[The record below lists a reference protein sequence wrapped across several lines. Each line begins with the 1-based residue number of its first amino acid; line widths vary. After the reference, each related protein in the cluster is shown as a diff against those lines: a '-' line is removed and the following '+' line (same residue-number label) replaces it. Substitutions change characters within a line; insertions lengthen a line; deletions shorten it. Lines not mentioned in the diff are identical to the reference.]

1 MFNIISEAVIRM
13 HTRTGSQEISSL
25 PGVYA
30 ALMQDEV
37 EAFPSLRPHQRHAW
51 HAFLVQLGAMAIHRA
66 GVGELPA
73 DSAQWADLIRG
84 LTLDYPEDEPWQLVV
99 DDITKSAFM
108 QPPARSKERE
118 TDYKSTV
125 ATPDELDMLVT
136 SKNHDLKSVMATRA
150 SADDWIFALITL
162 QTMEGFGGAGNYGI
176 SRMNG
181 GLGSRP
187 AFTLAPSEGPGAHA
201 RRDITALLE
210 YRPILLAEFPM
221 TDGGAGLL
229 WTTPWDGTAAKSLP
243 ANQLEPFYI
252 EVCRRIRLRA
262 HTDGTLYG
270 IRTSSKAARIEG
282 KDLKGRTGDPWVP
295 VNTKRDGL
303 PLTLAAGGFTYKRV
317 TEYLTEWGPPLLLRP
332 PQSEKNSPDTM
343 QLVARAMVRG
353 QGKTEGYHERI
364 IPLRH
369 KTIRLFGRAGGTR
382 ELGDIARERIEQVG
396 IIQRILSHAIQVF
409 AARGDADKVSPEHR
423 TLARPW
429 LNKLDEIV
437 DRTFFEDLQ
446 TEFEADDDGGRQ
458 SIRNRWLLNDNK
470 DGVVDHARSVL
481 HDAEDSL
488 PCRAIYRYCARVNAE
503 GLFEGRIRGNSGL
516 PFLFLPEKEDN
527 EQ

>member
-1 MFNIISEAVIRM
+1 MPNILTEAVIRI
-13 HTRTGSQEISSL
+13 HTSTGRQEFSSL

-37 EAFPSLRPHQRHAW
+37 EAFPSLRSHQRHAW
-51 HAFLVQLGAMAIHRA
+51 HAFLVQLGAMAMHRA

-118 TDYKSTV
+118 KDYKSTIE
-125 ATPDELDMLVT
+125 TPDGLDILLM
-136 SKNHDLKSVMATRA
+136 SKNHDLKSEVAIQA
-150 SADDWIFALITL
+150 SSDDWIFALITL
-162 QTMEGFGGAGNYGI
+162 QTMEGFSGAGNYGI

-187 AFTLAPSEGPGAHA
+187 AFTLAPSERLGAHA

-210 YRPILLAEFPM
+210 WRPTLLTESPM
-221 TDGGAGLL
+221 TDGGASLL
-229 WTTPWDGTAAKSLP
+229 WTMPWDGTAAESLP
-243 ANQLEPFYI
+243 ANRLEPFYI
-252 EVCRRIRLRA
+252 EVCRRVRLRVHA
-262 HTDGTLYG
+262 DGNLYG
-270 IRTSSKAARIEG
+270 IRSSSKAARIEG

-295 VNTKRDGL
+295 VNPKRDGL

-317 TEYLTEWGPPLLLRP
+317 TEYLTEWKLPPLLRP
-332 PQSEKNSPDTM
+332 TQSEQQSSDTM

-353 QGKTEGYHERI
+353 QGKTAGYYERI

-369 KTIRLFGRAGGTR
+369 KTVRLFGRAGGT
-382 ELGDIARERIEQVG
+382 EGFGDIARKRIEQVG
-396 IIQRILSHAIQVF
+396 IVQRILSHAIQVF

-423 TLARPW
+423 ALARPW

-446 TEFEADDDGGRQ
+446 TEFEADDNNERQ
-458 SIRNRWLLNDNK
+458 RIRYHWLN
-470 DGVVDHARSVL
+470 GVVVTGARSVL
-481 HDAEDSL
+481 HQSEDSL
-488 PCRAIYRYCARVNAE
+488 PCLTIHRYRARVNAE
-503 GLFEGRIRGNSGL
+503 RLFGARIYRELMSQ
-516 PFLFLPEKEDN
+516 FD
-527 EQ
+527 

>member
-1 MFNIISEAVIRM
+1 MFNIITEPQIRM
-13 HTRTGSQEISSL
+13 DTTNGLCTGSL
-25 PGVYA
+25 PEVYA
-30 ALMQDEV
+30 ALMADEV
-37 EAFPSLRPHQRHAW
+37 DAFPVLRPHQRHAW
-51 HAFLVQLGAMAIHRA
+51 HAFLVQLGAMAMHR
-66 GVGELPA
+66 GGLSELPTDA
-73 DSAQWADLIRG
+73 AEWLRITRELTSHFSDDGPWHLVMDDL
-84 LTLDYPEDEPWQLVV
+84 
-99 DDITKSAFM
+99 TKPAFM

-118 TDYKSTV
+118 KDYKSIV

-150 SADDWIFALITL
+150 GADDWIFALITL

-187 AFTLAPSEGPGAHA
+187 AFTLAPSERLGAHV

-210 YRPILLAEFPM
+210 YRPTLLTEFPM
-221 TDGGAGLL
+221 TDGGESLL
-229 WTTPWDGTAAKSLP
+229 WTMPWDGTASESLP
-243 ANQLEPFYI
+243 VNRLEPFYV

-262 HTDGTLYG
+262 RADGTLYG

-282 KDLKGRTGDPWVP
+282 KGLKGRTGDPWVP
-295 VNTKRDGL
+295 VNGKRDNL

-317 TEYLTEWGPPLLLRP
+317 TEYLTEWGLPPLLRP
-332 PQSEKNSPDTM
+332 TQSEQNTSDTM

-369 KTIRLFGRAGGTR
+369 KTVRLFGRAGGTQ
-382 ELGDIARERIEQVG
+382 ELGDIARKRIEQAG
-396 IIQRILSHAIQVF
+396 IVQRILSHAIQVF
-409 AARGDADKVSPEHR
+409 AARGDAAKVSPEHR
-423 TLARPW
+423 ALARPW

-446 TEFEADDDGGRQ
+446 IEFEAGDNEERQ
-458 SIRNRWLLNDNK
+458 SIRNQWLLNDNK
-470 DGVVDHARSVL
+470 DGVIDHARHIL

-488 PCRAIYRYCARVNAE
+488 PCPAMYRYRARVNAE
-503 GLFEGRIRGNSGL
+503 SLFEGRIRGNSGL
-516 PFLFLPEKEDN
+516 PFLFLSENKEN
-527 EQ
+527 E